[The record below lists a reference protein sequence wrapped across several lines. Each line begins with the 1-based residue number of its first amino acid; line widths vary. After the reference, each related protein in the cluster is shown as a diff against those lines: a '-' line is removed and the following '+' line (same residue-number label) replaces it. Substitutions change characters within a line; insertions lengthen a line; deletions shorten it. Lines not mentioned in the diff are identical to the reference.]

1 VSLKM
6 DLVDDLADVMARIVV
21 GWKEQT
27 GIDLAEY
34 HEVQRVMER
43 YREFKREQERLVIVL
58 DTKMAEI
65 DAVIPPYADWGRQ
78 VQMDCN
84 IFGLSVWQRIDG
96 KIENVDPASV
106 VFDVRD

>member
-1 VSLKM
+1 MELT
-6 DLVDDLADVMARIVV
+6 DDLADVLSHMVV
-21 GWKEQT
+21 GWKPAL
-27 GIDLAEY
+27 GVDLAE
-34 HEVQRVMER
+34 HPDVQRVMKR
-43 YREFKREQERLVIVL
+43 YREFKAEQEQLVIVL